1 MVVALLVAGAWAGLT
16 LRLETELLPLL
27 PDGLPS
33 VRGLAEFQRRFA
45 SEREVFVVA
54 DPALPETARAAAM
67 QKLCPAL
74 AALAALAALPG
85 VASVAAR
92 GAHLYHAGH
101 ADGTCISPQ
110 TKLPNRRS
118 WSTGSPASR
127 EAARSMANSA
137 TQSLASA
144 GSTSNNWTRQVRLSY
159 EGVT

>member
-27 PDGLPS
+27 PDALPS

-67 QKLCPAL
+67 QKLRP
-74 AALAALAALPG
+74 ALAALPG

-144 GSTSNNWTRQVRLSY
+144 GSTSICWTRQVRRSS